1 MRQLIEFPL
10 EGGDSI
16 LVQVDEPAPE
26 GAVVKAA
33 RPGEIVTKA
42 SQTFESA
49 LDKVKPAA
57 SAIISKLRGLADPP
71 DEIEVEFGLTL
82 NAEAGA
88 FVAAAGV
95 EANYTVKLTW
105 KRGTKAEEGEKRIPR
120 HRRVSHRRPARR
132 AWH

>member
-10 EGGDSI
+10 EEGGSV

-33 RPGEIVTKA
+33 RPGEIMAKA

-57 SAIISKLRGLADPP
+57 SAIISKLRYLADPP
-71 DEIEVEFGLTL
+71 DEIEIEFGLSL

-88 FVAAAGV
+88 FVAAAGA

-105 KRGTKAEEGEKRIPR
+105 KRETKAGEEEKRIPR
-120 HRRVSHRRPARR
+120 RRRVSYRRPARR